1 MSRKHLSR
9 RFKKRCLPLINS
21 VLGLFYGILVT
32 FGLYYLFTTQF
43 NVSPLTAKWLFSILG
58 VPLSFGCSLSPS
70 LRCSILL
77 FLPHFFSK
85 RGRTALL
92 AYAFALSLTGP
103 TRNIVMNMDV
113 LGHSLNCAEDELKEA
128 LSAILLIA
136 KTPIVA
142 IKQAITSVLH
152 QIKKVFRKIRDTV
165 MKMIKVLYVI
175 SE

>member
-1 MSRKHLSR
+1 
-9 RFKKRCLPLINS
+9 
-21 VLGLFYGILVT
+21 
-32 FGLYYLFTTQF
+32 
-43 NVSPLTAKWLFSILG
+43 
-58 VPLSFGCSLSPS
+58 
-70 LRCSILL
+70 
-77 FLPHFFSK
+77 
-85 RGRTALL
+85 
-92 AYAFALSLTGP
+92 
-103 TRNIVMNMDV
+103 MNMDV